1 MSYNALLITKV
12 IHISFVVFWMAGMLY
27 LPRLFVYHTQTDI
40 LSDSYKMLLTME
52 KKLLRIIMMPAMTVV
67 FITGFILF
75 FSYGGFAG
83 PKFLHIKLL
92 LAFVMA
98 GFHGFFAN
106 CHRKFANNCNTK
118 SKKFFL
124 IINEVPA
131 ILLLIIVFVIVMK
144 I

>member
-1 MSYNALLITKV
+1 
-12 IHISFVVFWMAGMLY
+12 MAGMLY
-27 LPRLFVYHTQTDI
+27 LPRLFVYHTQAKI
-40 LSDSYKMLLTME
+40 GSDSYAMLLTME

-67 FITGFILF
+67 FITGFMLF
-75 FSYGGFAG
+75 FAYGGFAG

-106 CHRKFANNCNTK
+106 CHGKFANNSNTK

>member
-67 FITGFILF
+67 FITGFVLF

-106 CHRKFANNCNTK
+106 CHRKFANNQNPY
-118 SKKFFL
+118 SKKFYL
-124 IINEVPA
+124 VLNEMPA
-131 ILLLIIVFVIVMK
+131 FLLLAIVFVIVMK
-144 I
+144 L